1 MNADDFSSSLLSGEP
16 MDESYDLPPGTV
28 TIAPGVL
35 TTIVRMTALAQ
46 HGVQRLS
53 QRTPGGRP
61 RIRGKGAGA
70 EGLRVEVFD
79 DNSATVEVH
88 VIADS
93 SASLSTLGKEIQ
105 SEIAR
110 AVEHMVGMEMRA
122 VNVFI
127 DEVEFDAPGMTP

>member
-1 MNADDFSSSLLSGEP
+1 MIP
-16 MDESYDLPPGTV
+16 MEEHYEVPAGTV

-35 TTIVRMTALAQ
+35 TTIVRMTTQAQ
-46 HGVQRLS
+46 PGVLRLS
-53 QRTPGGRP
+53 QRTPAGRH
-61 RIRGKGAGA
+61 RIHGKGAGA

-93 SASLSTLGKEIQ
+93 NASLSTLGKELQ
-105 SEIAR
+105 TEIAR
-110 AVEHMVGMEMRA
+110 AVEDMVGMEMRA

-127 DEVEFDAPGMTP
+127 DEVEFDAAGKG

>member
-1 MNADDFSSSLLSGEP
+1 
-16 MDESYDLPPGTV
+16 MDEHYELPAGTI
-28 TIAPGVL
+28 TIAPSVL

-46 HGVQRLS
+46 PGVLRLS
-53 QRTPGGRP
+53 QRTPGARP

-88 VIADS
+88 VIADPN
-93 SASLSTLGKEIQ
+93 ASLSSLGKELQ
-105 SEIAR
+105 TEIAR

-127 DEVEFDAPGMTP
+127 DEVEFDAPGVTP